1 MKPRG
6 DNAHTRIYIIWCFVA
21 YVKLYPTT
29 QNIIIKFRVKPG
41 GAKNKAFATKIG
53 DEVRVNY
60 RVKGNQVKETTG
72 IVSEMSKNGY
82 VRLCTCRRWLT
93 VVRNLRSVEKH
104 GGFKEMTSKKDKFH
118 GISDW

>member
-1 MKPRG
+1 MVFCRLCKIVS
-6 DNAHTRIYIIWCFVA
+6 HH
-21 YVKLYPTT
+21 
-29 QNIIIKFRVKPG
+29 
-41 GAKNKAFATKIG
+41 AKYNNKVQSQARRSEEQGFATKIG